1 MEKRQA
7 LSGLKVLEF
16 VRVIVGPHAGRMF
29 AEHGAEVVSVETI
42 HHPDVL
48 RLAAPYK
55 DGIVGINR
63 SGYFARYGVNKLGIS
78 LNLEVPEAREVFKK
92 LVLWA
97 DVVIEGQGPQVAAR
111 LGLAYED
118 LKKLK
123 PDLVMASTSQ
133 VGRNGPWANFKGY
146 GYQSAAMAGFHT
158 LTGYPDRD
166 PVGPYGAYTDV
177 VSPQFLVCAILA
189 ALDYRRRTG
198 EGQYIEQSQ
207 LEAGV
212 HFLATT
218 VMDYALHGTV
228 ASRQGN
234 RDPQA
239 APHGCYPCEGE
250 DRWCVIAVF
259 TEEEWTAFCRTTGH
273 LEWQQDQRFATFQA
287 RKENEDELDRLVA
300 EWTANHTPK
309 EVMELLQK
317 VGVAAGVVAAGRDL
331 HEDAQ
336 LRHRRHWNTLNHS
349 EIGPMAYS
357 SPPFRLSKTPW
368 QPLRAAP
375 LLGEHNV
382 DVLQD
387 ILGVSDEELAALVE
401 KGGLE

>member
-16 VRVIVGPHAGRMF
+16 VRVIVGPHTGRIL

-55 DGIVGINR
+55 DGIAGVNR
-63 SGYFARYGVNKLGIS
+63 SGYFARYGLNKLGVS

-97 DVVIEGQGPQVAAR
+97 DVVIEGQGPKVAAR
-111 LGLAYED
+111 LGLAYDD
-118 LKKLK
+118 LKKLR
-123 PDLVMASTSQ
+123 PDLIMACTSQ
-133 VGRNGPWANFKGY
+133 LGRDGPWANFKGY
-146 GYQSAAMAGFHT
+146 GQQSAAMAGFYT

-166 PVGPYGAYTDV
+166 PVGPYGAYTDL
-177 VSPQFLVCAILA
+177 VSPPFLVCAILA
-189 ALDYRRRTG
+189 ALDHRRRTG
-198 EGQYIEQSQ
+198 EGQRIEQSH

-212 HFLATT
+212 HFLTTT
-218 VMDYALHGTV
+218 VMDYVLNGKV
-228 ASRQGN
+228 ANRQGN
-234 RDPQA
+234 HDSQG

-259 TEEEWTAFCRTTGH
+259 TEEEWSSFCRATGH
-273 LEWQQDQRFATFQA
+273 QEWERDPRFATFQA

-300 EWTANHTPK
+300 EWTANHTPQ
-309 EVMELLQK
+309 EVVELLQRA
-317 VGVAAGVVAAGRDL
+317 GVPAGVVAAGRDL

-336 LRHRRHWNTLNHS
+336 LKHRGHWNVLEHP

-357 SPPFRLSKTPW
+357 APPFRLSRTPW
-368 QPLRAAP
+368 QARRPAP
-375 LLGEHNV
+375 MLGEHNV
-382 DVLQD
+382 TVLQEV
-387 ILGVSDEELAALVE
+387 LGVSDEELATLVE